1 MLSNA
6 CAYGLRAMTY
16 LASQPQDHYVAVDTV
31 AQQVHLPS
39 AFLRKVMQKLGRAG
53 LIISMRGAG
62 GGVRL
67 AEDSK
72 SITVYDIILAID
84 GDKRF
89 TRCML
94 HLDGCNP
101 ERPCP
106 FHEEWAEQR
115 TLIQKRL
122 QSFSLNQVTAIMK
135 NDFFRLPINIEQLK

>member
-1 MLSNA
+1 MS
-6 CAYGLRAMTY
+6 Y
-16 LASQPQDHYVAVDTV
+16 LASHQPHNQYISVDRV
-31 AQQVHLPS
+31 AQEVHLPA
-39 AFLRKVMQKLGRAG
+39 AFLRKVMQKLVQAG
-53 LIISMRGAG
+53 LIGSMRGAG

-67 AEDSK
+67 REESNHI
-72 SITVYDIILAID
+72 SVYDIILAID

-122 QSFSLNQVTAIMK
+122 QSFSLNEVTAIMK
-135 NDFFRLPINIEQLK
+135 NDFFRLPMDIELNIEQLK